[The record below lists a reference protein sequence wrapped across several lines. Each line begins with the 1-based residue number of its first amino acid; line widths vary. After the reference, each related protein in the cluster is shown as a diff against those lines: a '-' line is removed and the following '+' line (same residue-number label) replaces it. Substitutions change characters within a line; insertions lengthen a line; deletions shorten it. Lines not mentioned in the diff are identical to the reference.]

1 MCLNMKVIGKGES
14 LFILGIVLGIIGI
27 AGVSINYPL
36 YTKVLT
42 KRKQK
47 YFLRFYFSGIIGI
60 FEEWLHD
67 GCKET
72 IEKIDFLIQKLV
84 NSNK

>member
-1 MCLNMKVIGKGES
+1 MKVIGKGES